1 MDYILETVDL
11 TKKYGKKCVVDEISF
26 HIKRGEIY
34 GLIGENGAGKTTCM
48 KMIAGL
54 SNASFGQIIYK
65 PQSGDVLR
73 IGSLIENP
81 GFYYNMTAYEN
92 LKCVGILTGRY
103 DSDYI
108 KYLLEAVSLHNGGK
122 KKVGEFSLGMR
133 QRLGVAIAIAG
144 DPEFLILDEP
154 INGLDPQGI
163 VDIRNL
169 IIRMNKEKN
178 VTILMSSHI
187 LGELDKI
194 VDTIGVID
202 NGKLI
207 DEFDVKDMH
216 KKNYVEIEISDSVV
230 ALEALNNIN
239 ENDIEVINSTIIRIA
254 ADKYDIREINKY
266 IANCDCG
273 LIQSKFVRL
282 DLETRYI
289 DLLKNKR

>member
-108 KYLLEAVSLHNGGK
+108 KYLLEAVSLHNVGK